1 MGIHSHGNQAIS
13 IRDTMWPSHTV
24 RHTIAKKGK
33 VQTDTVNFA
42 GHSEANQDI
51 KKFPAHTQTPRTRA
65 GQVALM
71 ELVLAMA
78 ECTHSLVTPDSGF
91 LAFVS
96 CACMCVCVAHARAQY
111 RKDQGQRLF
120 CFPRVRGIH
129 NKSSPGAPRQ
139 TQNQPGSRTRTH
151 PLPQP
156 GLQPRGCNHQHLP
169 FQHLHHSLLHW
180 TTGRNQVILISRCSE
195 ERISSFPVDQRNTSD
210 FSEIDSLF
218 TIQTIITNSCP
229 TPACPR
235 PIPPTFTS
243 F

>member
-96 CACMCVCVAHARAQY
+96 CACMCVCVLHTHVHNIGRTKGRGCFAFLGSEEYTLNRAQELHARP
-111 RKDQGQRLF
+111 RTSQG
-120 CFPRVRGIH
+120 VERGHTHCPNPGFNREGATTNIYP
-129 NKSSPGAPRQ
+129 SSTCTTAFSTG
-139 TQNQPGSRTRTH
+139 
-151 PLPQP
+151 PQ
-156 GLQPRGCNHQHLP
+156 
-169 FQHLHHSLLHW
+169 
-180 TTGRNQVILISRCSE
+180 V
-195 ERISSFPVDQRNTSD
+195 
-210 FSEIDSLF
+210 EI
-218 TIQTIITNSCP
+218 
-229 TPACPR
+229 R
-235 PIPPTFTS
+235 
-243 F
+243 